1 MNEQINNNAAEVTVA
16 AAAPKLT
23 YAEKIAKRAKFL
35 YDRIVADTAEYNGL
49 KNEIDNAEALKNLAP
64 GSVITIKLG
73 RKFAD
78 RDTTRFEEATI
89 LGMSVNDEGATLYK
103 VSHGEG
109 FNMEVAVVA
118 AGAIISVKKDEA
130 EVAAS

>member
-1 MNEQINNNAAEVTVA
+1 MNDQTNQDAEAVA
-16 AAAPKLT
+16 PISAPKLT

-103 VSHGEG
+103 VSYGEG

-118 AGAIISVKKDEA
+118 AGAIVSVNVVEA